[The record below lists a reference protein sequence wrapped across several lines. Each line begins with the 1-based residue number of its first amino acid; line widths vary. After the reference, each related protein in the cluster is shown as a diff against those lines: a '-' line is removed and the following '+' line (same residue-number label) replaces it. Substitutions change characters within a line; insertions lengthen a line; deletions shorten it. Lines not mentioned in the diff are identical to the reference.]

1 MLKFVGIRT
10 LTGNR
15 AEPIIKR
22 KRMKENERFFDYI
35 VFGVA
40 GNPSVYEEEIHN
52 RGDMALHVRPVRNG
66 VVC

>member
-1 MLKFVGIRT
+1 
-10 LTGNR
+10 
-15 AEPIIKR
+15 
-22 KRMKENERFFDYI
+22 MKENERFFDYI